1 MVAIGLV
8 LPRAFCGYICPMG
21 TLIDMTDWAVCKR
34 IQRFHVHRPGWWR
47 NLRYF
52 VLLGVLAARLIAAR
66 IAGAIDALIEPAT
79 ALGEGRPVTAQ
90 AMPITEVS
98 SVAAALVR
106 ASDLLRARTSELDAA
121 TLPGFVD
128 PTPLALLREDLAGKA
143 LVYST
148 TNGTVALSKAR
159 DAASVYAGAL
169 LNGEAVVEHVER
181 TLGARTVLVVCAG
194 SGGRV
199 NLEDL
204 YGAGYVVS
212 LLARRAGAYEL
223 SDAALAARALHGGS
237 DAYECLAAG
246 RIGRLMLERGL
257 EPEVRFAAQKSKLAV
272 VPRLVEGR
280 VLASER

>member
-1 MVAIGLV
+1 MAKL
-8 LPRAFCGYICPMG
+8 
-21 TLIDMTDWAVCKR
+21 
-34 IQRFHVHRPGWWR
+34 H
-47 NLRYF
+47 
-52 VLLGVLAARLIAAR
+52 VLLTKEELDRERLEGKVVVVVDVLF
-66 IAGAIDALIEPAT
+66 AT
-79 ALGEGRPVTAQ
+79 
-90 AMPITEVS
+90 S
-98 SVAAALVR
+98 SIAAALAHGAAEVVPALDAR
-106 ASDLLRARTSELDAA
+106 AALAEARRRPEGSYVLSGELDAA

-212 LLARRAGAYEL
+212 LLARREGAYEL
-223 SDAALAARALHGGS
+223 SDAAR
-237 DAYECLAAG
+237 C
-246 RIGRLMLERGL
+246 
-257 EPEVRFAAQKSKLAV
+257 
-272 VPRLVEGR
+272 
-280 VLASER
+280 